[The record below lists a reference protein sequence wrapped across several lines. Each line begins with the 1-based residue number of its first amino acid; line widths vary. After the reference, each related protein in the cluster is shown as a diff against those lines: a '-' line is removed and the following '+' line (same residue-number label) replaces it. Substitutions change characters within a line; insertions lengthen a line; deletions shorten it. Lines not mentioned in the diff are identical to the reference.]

1 MPEAI
6 LRSTARIS
14 AAEADAGP
22 PFDQRKDLLI
32 EEAPVAFAG
41 TDGGELR
48 GVLVNPVGANPSAPE
63 TALVLVHGWG
73 TNRVG
78 PARLLV
84 RMARRAALSSMA
96 ALYFDL
102 PGRGESAGEY
112 GSVDIDAMID
122 ATLSAVRFIKSRGTQ
137 KVLLGGL
144 CSGANI
150 ALAAGGLAPKEV
162 AGVFAMSA
170 LPYQEERSAG
180 LRVSRSLHQIK
191 GYIKKAFK
199 LSTWKRL
206 FKGEIDVKG
215 VAKAVS
221 AQDGRGQGDRN
232 LKQSRR
238 DLPGAVSLY
247 DGIKQLVWGEKDPE
261 AAGSRAYFERLF
273 AGTSKPAD
281 IYIVGGA
288 NHNYYGLP
296 AQQEI
301 LTVLDKFIS
310 DTGKTQFMK

>member
-1 MPEAI
+1 MPEAV
-6 LRSTARIS
+6 LRATARIS

-22 PFDQRKDLLI
+22 PFDGRKDLFI
-32 EEAPVAFAG
+32 EEAPVLFRGA
-41 TDGGELR
+41 DGEELR
-48 GVLVNPVGANPSAPE
+48 GVVACPAGENVPMPQTV
-63 TALVLVHGWG
+63 LVLVHGWG
-73 TNRVG
+73 TNRSG

-84 RMARRAALSSMA
+84 RMARRAALSSVA

-112 GSVDIDAMID
+112 VSVDIDAMID
-122 ATLSAVRFIKSRGTQ
+122 ATLDAVRYMRERGMQ
-137 KVLLGGL
+137 KVLLAGL

-150 ALAAGGLAPKEV
+150 ALAAGGLAPNDI

-180 LRVSRSLHQIK
+180 LRISRSLHQIK
-191 GYIKKAFK
+191 GYVRKAFR

-206 FKGEIDVKG
+206 FRGEIDVKG

-221 AQDGRGQGDRN
+221 AEDGRGPGDKN
-232 LKQSRR
+232 LKQSGR
-238 DLPGAVSLY
+238 DLPGAVSRY
-247 DGIKQLVWGEKDPE
+247 PGMKQLVWGEKDPE
-261 AAGSRAYFERLF
+261 AAGSRAYFEKLF

-296 AQQEI
+296 AQQEV
-301 LTVLDKFIS
+301 LTVLDRFIAS
-310 DTGKTQFMK
+310 TGETRPVE